1 MQFWL
6 RHQELFKGL
15 QTKKNDPS
23 IRIKHF
29 SPAAMDRDDMEIA
42 APLEAAMKPSAT
54 SMEFWTQKKP
64 EVDIADDPMPE
75 FDVGNLEDLD
85 TYTMSFMSQ
94 ESKMEPRS
102 DHLTIL
108 LDVQDEVHQS
118 NPWHGLTDV
127 LSCFIFDLSKP
138 TGCYSVLDG
147 STHNQRSVQ
156 LGGLLNKYP
165 AISPSLTHHGKGSN
179 QSSPT

>member
-102 DHLTIL
+102 SYYTFGRA
-108 LDVQDEVHQS
+108 
-118 NPWHGLTDV
+118 GLPDSQNGAPDRV
-127 LSCFIFDLSKP
+127 LHEAYQVAMVKFLHKVERKP
-138 TGCYSVLDG
+138 
-147 STHNQRSVQ
+147 QM
-156 LGGLLNKYP
+156 
-165 AISPSLTHHGKGSN
+165 LTHQITKKRCDFLVEEQPLKVGWWNRLATLLKM
-179 QSSPT
+179 

>member
-1 MQFWL
+1 MPLASHYFPTWNTFAIPCSFIHAGECGLWLQFWL

-15 QTKKNDPS
+15 QTKKSDPS
-23 IRIKHF
+23 IRIKHL
-29 SPAAMDRDDMEIA
+29 SPAVAMDRGDMEIA
-42 APLEAAMKPSAT
+42 APLEAAMKPSAA

-102 DHLTIL
+102 SYYTFGRAGRSAPIKP
-108 LDVQDEVHQS
+108 VAWS
-118 NPWHGLTDV
+118 YR
-127 LSCFIFDLSKP
+127 CFIVFNIRPVK
-138 TGCYSVLDG
+138 T
-147 STHNQRSVQ
+147 NR
-156 LGGLLNKYP
+156 LLLCSRWIYP
-165 AISPSLTHHGKGSN
+165 
-179 QSSPT
+179 